1 MTSPRPDDAPSHDDD
16 ASEPLPG
23 DRTAASLNDDRA
35 VPSSTGEA
43 AAEHDDLTRYLHR
56 TGASL
61 DAAEDLASEAIARL
75 WVAGRNGFVPR
86 SRTAYLRTVARR
98 LLVDLIRRERRER
111 ARNETIAI
119 RLHLDARAACHG
131 DPQHQILTLAVDM
144 ARAQLPPRYRR
155 VLECTLDQQMTL
167 EQTAEALGLP
177 SPGAAGV
184 LAHRA
189 RKALVKLLRAQ
200 GI

>member
-1 MTSPRPDDAPSHDDD
+1 MQDPRPDGPPS
-16 ASEPLPG
+16 
-23 DRTAASLNDDRA
+23 RDDRA
-35 VPSSTGEA
+35 SDPRPGCRAAPAAEDDRVLPSSTDEV
-43 AAEHDDLTRYLHR
+43 AAEHRDLTRYLHR
-56 TGASL
+56 AGASVE
-61 DAAEDLASEAIARL
+61 AAEDLASEAIARL
-75 WVAGRNGFVPR
+75 WVAGRTGFVPR
-86 SRTAYLRTVARR
+86 SRTAYLRTVGRR

-111 ARNETIAI
+111 ARNETMAI

-144 ARAQLPPRYRR
+144 ARAQLPPSYRE
-155 VLECTLDQQMTL
+155 VLACTVDQQMTL

-177 SPGAAGV
+177 SAGAAGA

-189 RKALVKLLRAQ
+189 RKALVKLLRDQ